1 MKEERCGVECG
12 DDTIPGLLF
21 ADDTCLMASDAA
33 SLRKSLD
40 VLAHGVVEGVG
51 SED

>member
-12 DDTIPGLLF
+12 GETIPGLLF

-40 VLAHGVVEGVG
+40 VLAHGVV
-51 SED
+51 